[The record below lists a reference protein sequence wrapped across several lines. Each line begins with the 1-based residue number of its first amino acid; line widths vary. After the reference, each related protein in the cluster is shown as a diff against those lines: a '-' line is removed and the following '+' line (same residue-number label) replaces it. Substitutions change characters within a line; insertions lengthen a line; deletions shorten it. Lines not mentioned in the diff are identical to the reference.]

1 MSRTR
6 SLSALILRAY
16 DVGEADRFCVLLSR
30 EEGRITARA
39 PGVRRLTSRM
49 GASLTP
55 FSEVTIQIRESS
67 AGNFIA
73 GAQRKE
79 DAEPLG
85 LSAFAD
91 ASEGVE
97 LLLRLL
103 QDGEPVE
110 EVFTLTMEFLSACR
124 ISVPDSPVRFGFRLL
139 SLLGLMPAV
148 EHSRGMQSLSPDD
161 EAFLRAVRDAD
172 APTLWSPEPLS
183 PQLRSLFRILMHEH
197 LTSPLKAGNVNAQLH
212 GG

>member
-1 MSRTR
+1 MSRSR

-16 DVGEADRFCVLLSR
+16 DVGEADRFCILLTR

-39 PGVRRLTSRM
+39 PGVRRITSRM

-55 FSEVTIQIRESS
+55 FSEVKVQIRESS
-67 AGNFIA
+67 AGNIIA
-73 GAQRKE
+73 GAQRVE
-79 DAEPLG
+79 DSEMLA

-91 ASEGVE
+91 ASEGIE

-124 ISVPDSPVRFGFRLL
+124 LSVPQSPVRFGFKLL
-139 SLLGLMPAV
+139 SLLGLLPAA
-148 EHSRGMQSLSPDD
+148 EHSRRLQALSEED
-161 EAFLRAVRDAD
+161 ELFLRALRDDNASI
-172 APTLWSPEPLS
+172 LWHPEPLS
-183 PQLRSLFRILMHEH
+183 PRLISLFRILVHDH
-197 LTSPLKAGNVNAQLH
+197 LTTPLKAPGVSAQL
-212 GG
+212 